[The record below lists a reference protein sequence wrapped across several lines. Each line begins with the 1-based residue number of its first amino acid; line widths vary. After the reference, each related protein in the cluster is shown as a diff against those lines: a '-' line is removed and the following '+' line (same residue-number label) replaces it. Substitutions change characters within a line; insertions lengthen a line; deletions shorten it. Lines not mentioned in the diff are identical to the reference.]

1 MQKVTNQIIISA
13 GSGLEC
19 ERTSGPNV
27 SALPLQLS
35 DDRDQLVSVLS
46 KFQEIQV
53 KTVGFV
59 RHLGEKSLLQSMFI
73 SSFFYFEHFYYL

>member
-59 RHLGEKSLLQSMFI
+59 RHLWGKIIVTVDVYFKA
-73 SSFFYFEHFYYL
+73 FYFEHSYYL